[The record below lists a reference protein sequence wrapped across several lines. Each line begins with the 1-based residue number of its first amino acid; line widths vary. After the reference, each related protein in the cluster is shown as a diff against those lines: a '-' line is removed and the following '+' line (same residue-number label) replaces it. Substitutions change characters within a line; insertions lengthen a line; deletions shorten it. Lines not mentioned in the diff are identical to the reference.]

1 MSTTEELSY
10 IKYTISTQKGHFYF
24 FFLAEIFL
32 QIAVNRISTRV
43 TEMMVK

>member
-1 MSTTEELSY
+1 MSPTEGLSH
-10 IKYTISTQKGHFYF
+10 IKYTISTQKGHFFF

-32 QIAVNRISTRV
+32 QIAVDRISKWV